1 LIVTAFPAMEI
12 FSTVAAEALE
22 QNAKAS
28 RLAARNSGVVVC
40 FMGLSG

>member
-1 LIVTAFPAMEI
+1 MEI

-28 RLAARNSGVVVC
+28 RLVARSSGVVVVY
-40 FMGLSG
+40 FIGLSG